1 MNIYEL
7 NWTQEFKDTWG
18 ASPQNDQL
26 NKPLLLSSLYVG
38 QTSSGSFLELW
49 DKTVYVLFYF
59 FSSPCSLS
67 PIPNEHWTSTSSVH

>member
-49 DKTVYVLFYF
+49 DKMVY
-59 FSSPCSLS
+59 C
-67 PIPNEHWTSTSSVH
+67 H